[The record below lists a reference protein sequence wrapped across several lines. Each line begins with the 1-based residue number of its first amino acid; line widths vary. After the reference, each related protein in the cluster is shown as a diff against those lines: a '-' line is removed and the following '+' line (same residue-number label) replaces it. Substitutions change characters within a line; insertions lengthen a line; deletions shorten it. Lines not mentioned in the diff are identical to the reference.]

1 MVIEHAAHAAP
12 GLVAEVR
19 RGTLGDREVRLSRPT
34 APGLGAFRH
43 CRAGD
48 ARPTWSPARQV
59 WTVPAGAWP
68 CVQRLL
74 VGAGFEISEAAQPST
89 AIAGFR
95 RAQQRVQRSRD
106 DARWTAG
113 VEALPGRDDSEVTR

>member
-59 WTVPAGAWP
+59 WQVPAGAWP
-68 CVQRLL
+68 CVRQLIID
-74 VGAGFEISEAAQPST
+74 AGFEVAETPQPST

-95 RAQQRVQRSRD
+95 RAQHRVQESRD
-106 DARWTAG
+106 AARWTAG
-113 VEALPGRDDSEVTR
+113 VEALPDRGDRS

>member
-1 MVIEHAAHAAP
+1 MAAP

-48 ARPTWSPARQV
+48 ARPTWSPARQL
-59 WTVPAGAWP
+59 WQVPASAWP
-68 CVQRLL
+68 CVRQLL
-74 VGAGFEISEAAQPST
+74 VGAGFEVLETPQPSN
-89 AIAGFR
+89 AIARFSAAR
-95 RAQQRVQRSRD
+95 DRVQRSRD
-106 DARWTAG
+106 NARWIAG
-113 VEALPGRDDSEVTR
+113 VESVPDRG